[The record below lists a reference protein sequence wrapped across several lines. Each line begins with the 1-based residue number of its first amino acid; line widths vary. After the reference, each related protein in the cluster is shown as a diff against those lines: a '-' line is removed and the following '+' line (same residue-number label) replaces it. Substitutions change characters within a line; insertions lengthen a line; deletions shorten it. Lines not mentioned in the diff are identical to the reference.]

1 MEEGTVQRMGTVETT
16 EPFATAA
23 GKLTRALTAL
33 TNGALTF
40 AGVGVFAGL
49 FSLYGFAISG
59 VGGAEFWG
67 WPLVAVSV
75 GAMVLV
81 IAELASKYPFA
92 GSMYQWPTIL
102 AGKRVGWWMGWVYAG
117 ALIPLMTAY
126 YASLPVLIH
135 PLFGLA
141 PSFTTD
147 EIIIV
152 IAAVIAVVW
161 NVFRIGILGRIAQWA
176 MVLELSVV
184 TVVCLLT
191 FILGAKHFGNLT
203 QTGAVTATSSGAATV
218 HVLNSLGS
226 VFPLFIGAGI
236 FNALWVL
243 YTFENGGTL
252 GEETVDAERNAP
264 RGVIGAYLF
273 AVACGFVFL
282 LALTPSI
289 PDMKAAMLGGVPAQN
304 AITAH
309 LPGGVFKLFLVVV
322 AIGLIVATNTMFTG
336 AVRHIYGMARD
347 GQLPFSATFA
357 RTLKDGSPW
366 AAVLLIGAGS
376 LIPVFVFTTKTSS
389 IVGGATA
396 AMYVAYFLVMSV
408 TLIYRFRGWPRVKGR
423 FSLGRWG
430 LAVNIVAVIGTGLT
444 ALDLLWPRPAT
455 NPTYNQI
462 SGSSGGVFLKDVPM
476 AWLIICVPL
485 LVGVAF
491 YAVRSRRI
499 HAQPLAIDNYRPQ
512 P

>member
-1 MEEGTVQRMGTVETT
+1 MGAVDTS
-16 EPFATAA
+16 EPFETSGAVTTAA
-23 GKLTRALTAL
+23 GKLSRVLTAL

-49 FSLYGFAISG
+49 FSLYGFATSS

-67 WPLVAVSV
+67 WPLVAISV

-102 AGKRVGWWMGWVYAG
+102 AGKRIGWWMGWVYAG
-117 ALIPLMTAY
+117 AMFPLLTAY

-135 PLFGLA
+135 PLFNLA
-141 PSFTTD
+141 PSFGTD
-147 EIIIV
+147 AVIIV
-152 IAAVIAVVW
+152 IAAAIAVVW
-161 NVFRIGILGRIAQWA
+161 NIARIGLLGLIAKWA
-176 MVLELSVV
+176 MALELSVV
-184 TVVCLLT
+184 IIVCLLT
-191 FILGAKHFGNLT
+191 FFLGAKHFGNLT
-203 QTGAVTATSSGAATV
+203 QTATVTATSSGAATV
-218 HVLNSLGS
+218 QVLNSLKD
-226 VFPLFIGAGI
+226 VFPLFIGAGV

-252 GEETVDAERNAP
+252 GEETVDAGRNAP
-264 RGVIGAYLF
+264 RAVIGAYLF
-273 AVACGFVFL
+273 AIVCGFLFL
-282 LALTPSI
+282 LCLTPSI
-289 PDMKAAMLGGVPAQN
+289 PSMKAAMLGGVPAEN

-309 LPGGVFKLFLVVV
+309 LPVGVFKLFLVVV
-322 AIGLIVATNTMFTG
+322 SIGLIVATNTMFTG

-347 GQLPFSATFA
+347 RQLPLSATWS

-366 AAVLLIGAGS
+366 AAVLLLGVLS
-376 LIPVFVFTTKTSS
+376 LVPVFVFTTKTSS

-396 AMYVAYFLVMSV
+396 AMYLAYFLIMSV
-408 TLIYRFRGWPRVKGR
+408 TLIYRFRGWPKVKSR

-430 LAVNIVAVIGTGLT
+430 IAVNIVAVIGTGLT

-462 SGSSGGVFLKDVPM
+462 AGSTGGNFFRGVPM
-476 AWLIICVPL
+476 AWLIIGLPL
-485 LVGVAF
+485 LVGVVF
-491 YAVRSRRI
+491 YAVRSKRI
-499 HAQPLAIDNYRPQ
+499 HDHPLAIDQYHPE

>member
-1 MEEGTVQRMGTVETT
+1 MGILETS
-16 EPFATAA
+16 EPVTAA
-23 GKLTRALTAL
+23 GKLTRALTAV

-49 FSLYGFAISG
+49 FSLYGFAMSG
-59 VGGAEFWG
+59 VGGFEFWG

-92 GSMYQWPTIL
+92 GSMYQWPTLL
-102 AGKRVGWWMGWVYAG
+102 AGKRVGWWLGWVYAC
-117 ALIPLMTAY
+117 ATFPLMTAY
-126 YASLPVLIH
+126 YASLPTLIH
-135 PLFGLA
+135 PLFNLA
-141 PSFTTD
+141 PSFHTD

-152 IAAVIAVVW
+152 IAAVIAVLW
-161 NVFRIGILGRIAQWA
+161 NIARIGLLGRIAKWA

-184 TVVCLLT
+184 IVVCLLT
-191 FILGAKHFGNLT
+191 FILGGKHFGNLT
-203 QTGAVTATSSGAATV
+203 QTATVTTTSSGAATV
-218 HVLNSLGS
+218 QELNSLKE
-226 VFPLFIGAGI
+226 VFPLFIGAGV

-252 GEETVDAERNAP
+252 GEETLDAERNAP

-273 AVACGFVFL
+273 AVVCGFLFL
-282 LALTPSI
+282 LCLTPSI
-289 PDMKAAMLGGVPAQN
+289 PDMKAAMLGGVPAEN
-304 AITAH
+304 AISAH
-309 LPGGVFKLFLVVV
+309 LPVGVFKLFLVVV

-347 GQLPFSATFA
+347 RQIPFSPTFS

-366 AAVLLIGAGS
+366 TAVLLIGVLS
-376 LIPVFVFTTKTSS
+376 LVPVVVFTTKTAS

-396 AMYVAYFLVMSV
+396 AMYVAYFLIMTV
-408 TLIYRFRGWPRVKGR
+408 TLIYRLRGWPRVKGW

-430 LAVNIVAVIGTGLT
+430 ILVNIVAVIGTGLT

-462 SGSSGGVFLKDVPM
+462 AGSSGGNFLEHIPM
-476 AWLIICVPL
+476 AWLIIGLPL
-485 LVGVAF
+485 LVGVVF
-491 YAVRSRRI
+491 YIFRSRRI
-499 HAQPLAIDNYRPQ
+499 HNHPLAIDQYHPE

>member
-1 MEEGTVQRMGTVETT
+1 MGTVETT
-16 EPFATAA
+16 EPYVPTA
-23 GKLTRALTAL
+23 GKLSRALTAL

-59 VGGAEFWG
+59 VGGVEFWG
-67 WPLVAVSV
+67 WPLVAVSM

-117 ALIPLMTAY
+117 ALFPLMTAY

-135 PLFGLA
+135 PLFNLA

-161 NVFRIGILGRIAQWA
+161 NVVQIGLLGRMAKWA
-176 MVLELSVV
+176 MIAELSVV
-184 TVVCLLT
+184 TIVCLTT

-203 QTGAVTATSSGAATV
+203 QTATV
-218 HVLNSLGS
+218 ATTAKGSTVQALTSLGN
-226 VFPLFIGAGI
+226 VFPLFVGAGL

-252 GEETVDAERNAP
+252 GEETLDADKNAP
-264 RGVIGAYLF
+264 RGVVGAYVF
-273 AVACGFVFL
+273 AVTCGFLFL
-282 LALTPSI
+282 LTLTPSI
-289 PDMKAAMLGGVPAQN
+289 PSMKAAMLGGVPAEN

-309 LPGGVFKLFLVVV
+309 LPTAIFKLFLVVV
-322 AIGLIVATNTMFTG
+322 SIGLIVATNTMFTG
-336 AVRHIYGMARD
+336 AVRHIYGMSRD
-347 GQLPFSATFA
+347 NQLPFSGTWA

-366 AAVLLIGAGS
+366 TAVLLIGALS
-376 LIPVFVFTTKTSS
+376 LVPVFVFTTKTSS

-396 AMYVAYFLVMSV
+396 AMYVAYFLIMTV
-408 TLIYRFRGWPRVKGR
+408 TLIYRFRGWPKVKSY
-423 FSLGRWG
+423 FSLGKWG
-430 LAVNIVAVIGTGLT
+430 IAVNIVAVVGTGLT
-444 ALDLLWPRPAT
+444 ALDLLWPRAAT

-462 SGSSGGVFLKDVPM
+462 SGTSGGFFLKDVPM
-476 AWLIICVPL
+476 AWLIIGVPL
-485 LVGVAF
+485 LIGVVF
-491 YAVRSRRI
+491 YAARHKRI
-499 HAQPLAIDNYRPQ
+499 HDHPLAIDAYHPE

>member
-1 MEEGTVQRMGTVETT
+1 MGILETS
-16 EPFATAA
+16 EPVTAA
-23 GKLTRALTAL
+23 GKLTRALTAV

-49 FSLYGFAISG
+49 FSLYGFSMSG
-59 VGGAEFWG
+59 VGGFEFWG

-92 GSMYQWPTIL
+92 GSMYQWPTLL
-102 AGKRVGWWMGWVYAG
+102 AGKRVGWWLGWIYAC
-117 ALIPLMTAY
+117 ATFPLMTAY
-126 YASLPVLIH
+126 YASLPTLIH
-135 PLFGLA
+135 PLFNLA
-141 PSFTTD
+141 PSFHTD
-147 EIIIV
+147 AIIIV
-152 IAAVIAVVW
+152 IAAVIAVLW
-161 NVFRIGILGRIAQWA
+161 NIARIGVLGRIAKWA

-184 TVVCLLT
+184 IVVCLLT
-191 FILGAKHFGNLT
+191 FILGGKHFGNLM
-203 QTGAVTATSSGAATV
+203 QTATVTTTSSGAATV
-218 HVLNSLGS
+218 QELNSLKE
-226 VFPLFIGAGI
+226 VFPLFIGAGV

-252 GEETVDAERNAP
+252 GEETLDAERNAP

-273 AVACGFVFL
+273 AVVCGFLFL
-282 LALTPSI
+282 LCLTPSI
-289 PDMKAAMLGGVPAQN
+289 PDMKAAMLGGVPAEN

-309 LPGGVFKLFLVVV
+309 LPVGVFKLFLVVV

-347 GQLPFSATFA
+347 RQIPFSPTFS

-366 AAVLLIGAGS
+366 TAVLLIGVLS
-376 LIPVFVFTTKTSS
+376 LVPVIVFTTKTAS

-396 AMYVAYFLVMSV
+396 AMYVAYFLIMTV
-408 TLIYRFRGWPRVKGR
+408 TLIYRLRGWPRVKGW

-430 LAVNIVAVIGTGLT
+430 ILVNLVAVIGTGLT

-462 SGSSGGVFLKDVPM
+462 AGSTGGNFLEHIPM
-476 AWLIICVPL
+476 AWLIIGLPL
-485 LVGVAF
+485 LVGVVF
-491 YAVRSRRI
+491 YIFRSRRI
-499 HAQPLAIDNYRPQ
+499 HNHPLAIDQYHPE

>member
-1 MEEGTVQRMGTVETT
+1 MGAVETSQ
-16 EPFATAA
+16 PFTTAA
-23 GKLTRALTAL
+23 GKLTRVLTAL

-49 FSLYGFAISG
+49 FSLYGFAMSS

-102 AGKRVGWWMGWVYAG
+102 AGKRVGWWMGWIYAG
-117 ALIPLMTAY
+117 ALFPLMTAY

-135 PLFGLA
+135 PLFNLA

-147 EIIIV
+147 AIIIV
-152 IAAVIAVVW
+152 IAAAIAVVW
-161 NVFRIGILGRIAQWA
+161 NIARIGVLGRITEWA
-176 MVLELSVV
+176 MGLELTVV
-184 TVVCLLT
+184 TIVCLLT

-203 QTGAVTATSSGAATV
+203 QTAAVTTTSSGAATV
-218 HVLNSLGS
+218 QVLSSLKN
-226 VFPLFIGAGI
+226 VFPLFIGAGV

-252 GEETVDAERNAP
+252 GEETVDAGRNAP
-264 RGVIGAYLF
+264 RAVIGAYLF
-273 AVACGFVFL
+273 AVAAGFLFL
-282 LALTPSI
+282 FCLTPSI
-289 PDMKAAMLGGVPAQN
+289 PDMKAAMLGGVPAEN

-309 LPGGVFKLFLVVV
+309 LPVGVFKLFLVVV
-322 AIGLIVATNTMFTG
+322 SIGLIVATNVMFTG

-347 GQLPFSATFA
+347 GQLPFSATWSK
-357 RTLKDGSPW
+357 TLKDGAPW
-366 AAVLLIGAGS
+366 AAVLLLGVLS
-376 LIPVFVFTTKTSS
+376 LVPVFVFTSKTSS

-396 AMYVAYFLVMSV
+396 AMYLAYFLIMSV
-408 TLIYRFRGWPRVKGR
+408 TLIYRFRGWPKVKGR

-430 LAVNIVAVIGTGLT
+430 IPVNIVAVVGTGLT

-455 NPTYNQI
+455 NPTFNQI
-462 SGSSGGVFLKDVPM
+462 SGTSGGFFLKDAPM
-476 AWLIICVPL
+476 AWLIIGLPL
-485 LVGVAF
+485 LVGVVF
-491 YAVRSRRI
+491 YALRSRRI
-499 HAQPLAIDNYRPQ
+499 HDHPMAIDQYEPE

>member
-1 MEEGTVQRMGTVETT
+1 MGAVETSQPQ
-16 EPFATAA
+16 PFTTAA
-23 GKLTRALTAL
+23 GKLTRVLTAL

-49 FSLYGFAISG
+49 FSLYGFAMSS

-67 WPLVAVSV
+67 WPLVAISV

-117 ALIPLMTAY
+117 AMFPLMTAY

-135 PLFGLA
+135 PLFNLA

-147 EIIIV
+147 ATIIV
-152 IAAVIAVVW
+152 IAAVIAVGW
-161 NVFRIGILGRIAQWA
+161 NIVRIGILGRITEWA
-176 MVLELSVV
+176 MGLELTVV
-184 TVVCLLT
+184 TIVCLLT
-191 FILGAKHFGNLT
+191 FILGVKHFGNLT
-203 QTGAVTATSSGAATV
+203 QTAAVGTTSSGAATV
-218 HVLNSLGS
+218 QALSGLKN
-226 VFPLFIGAGI
+226 VFPLFVGAGV

-252 GEETVDAERNAP
+252 GEETVDAARNAP

-273 AVACGFVFL
+273 AVVAGFMFL
-282 LALTPSI
+282 LTLTPSI

-309 LPGGVFKLFLVVV
+309 LPVGIFKLFLVCVS
-322 AIGLIVATNTMFTG
+322 IGLIVATNVMFAG

-347 GQLPFSATFA
+347 AQLPFSRTWSQ
-357 RTLKDGSPW
+357 TLKAGEPW
-366 AAVLLIGAGS
+366 AAVLLLGVLSIV
-376 LIPVFVFTTKTSS
+376 PVFVFTTKTSS

-396 AMYVAYFLVMSV
+396 AMYVAYFLIMLV
-408 TLIYRFRGWPRVKGR
+408 TLIYRFRGWPKVKGR

-430 LAVNIVAVIGTGLT
+430 ILVNIVAVLGTGVT
-444 ALDLLWPRPAT
+444 ALDLLWPRAAT

-462 SGSSGGVFLKDVPM
+462 SGTAGGFFLKGIPM
-476 AWLIICVPL
+476 AWLIVGFPL
-485 LVGVAF
+485 LVGVVF
-491 YAVRSRRI
+491 YASRYKRI
-499 HAQPLAIDNYRPQ
+499 HDHPLAIDQYHPE

>member
-1 MEEGTVQRMGTVETT
+1 MGTVETS
-16 EPFATAA
+16 EPQPFTTST

-67 WPLVAVSV
+67 WPLVAISV
-75 GAMVLV
+75 GSMVLV

-102 AGKRVGWWMGWVYAG
+102 AGKRVGWWMGWIYAG
-117 ALIPLMTAY
+117 ALFPLMTAY

-135 PLFGLA
+135 PLFNLA
-141 PSFTTD
+141 PSFHTD

-152 IAAVIAVVW
+152 IAAAIAVVW
-161 NVFRIGILGRIAQWA
+161 NIARIGLLGRIAQWA

-191 FILGAKHFGNLT
+191 FILGGKHFGNLT
-203 QTGAVTATSSGAATV
+203 QTATV
-218 HVLNSLGS
+218 TSATTIQTLHSLS
-226 VFPLFIGAGI
+226 SIIPLFIGAGV

-252 GEETVDAERNAP
+252 GEETIDAGRNAP
-264 RGVIGAYLF
+264 RGVIGAYIF
-273 AVACGFVFL
+273 AVACGFLFL
-282 LALTPSI
+282 LCLTPSI

-309 LPGGVFKLFLVVV
+309 LPTGVFKLFLVVV
-322 AIGLIVATNTMFTG
+322 SIGLIVATNTMFTG
-336 AVRHIYGMARD
+336 AVRHIYGMSRD
-347 GQLPFSATFA
+347 GQFPFSNTFS

-366 AAVLLIGAGS
+366 TAVLLIGVLG
-376 LIPVFVFTTKTSS
+376 LVPVFVFTSKTSS

-396 AMYVAYFLVMSV
+396 AMYVAYFLIMTV
-408 TLIYRFRGWPRVKGR
+408 TLIYRFRGWPKVKGW
-423 FSLGRWG
+423 FHLGRWG
-430 LAVNIVAVIGTGLT
+430 IVVNLVAVIGTGAT

-462 SGSSGGVFLKDVPM
+462 SGTTGGNFLRDTPM
-476 AWLIICVPL
+476 AWLIIGVPL
-485 LVGVAF
+485 LIGVVF
-491 YAVRSRRI
+491 YAFRHKRI
-499 HAQPLAIDNYRPQ
+499 HAHPLAIDQYDPE

>member
-1 MEEGTVQRMGTVETT
+1 MGILETS
-16 EPFATAA
+16 EPVTAA
-23 GKLTRALTAL
+23 GKLTRALTAV

-49 FSLYGFAISG
+49 FSLYGFSMSG
-59 VGGAEFWG
+59 VGGFEFWG

-92 GSMYQWPTIL
+92 GSMYQWPTLL
-102 AGKRVGWWMGWVYAG
+102 AGKRVGWWLGWIYAC
-117 ALIPLMTAY
+117 ATFPLMTAY
-126 YASLPVLIH
+126 YASLPTLIH
-135 PLFGLA
+135 PLFNLA
-141 PSFTTD
+141 PSFHTD
-147 EIIIV
+147 AIIIV
-152 IAAVIAVVW
+152 IAAVIAVLW
-161 NVFRIGILGRIAQWA
+161 NIARIGVLGRIAKWA

-184 TVVCLLT
+184 IVVCLLT
-191 FILGAKHFGNLT
+191 FILGGKHFGNLM
-203 QTGAVTATSSGAATV
+203 QTATVTTTSSGAATV
-218 HVLNSLGS
+218 QELNSLKE
-226 VFPLFIGAGI
+226 VFPLFIGAGV

-252 GEETVDAERNAP
+252 GEETLDAERNAP

-273 AVACGFVFL
+273 AVVCGFLFL
-282 LALTPSI
+282 LCLTPSI
-289 PDMKAAMLGGVPAQN
+289 PDMKAAMLGGVPAEN

-309 LPGGVFKLFLVVV
+309 LPVGVFKLFLVVV

-347 GQLPFSATFA
+347 RQIPFSPTFS

-366 AAVLLIGAGS
+366 TAVLLIGVLS
-376 LIPVFVFTTKTSS
+376 LVPVVVFTTKTAS

-396 AMYVAYFLVMSV
+396 AMYVAYFLIMTV
-408 TLIYRFRGWPRVKGR
+408 TLIYRLRGWPRVKGW

-430 LAVNIVAVIGTGLT
+430 ILVNLVAVIGTGLT

-462 SGSSGGVFLKDVPM
+462 AGTTGGNFLEHIPM
-476 AWLIICVPL
+476 AWLIIGLPL
-485 LVGVAF
+485 LVGVVF
-491 YAVRSRRI
+491 YIFRSRRI
-499 HAQPLAIDNYRPQ
+499 HNHPLAIDQYHPE

>member
-1 MEEGTVQRMGTVETT
+1 MGTVETSET
-16 EPFATAA
+16 PETSEPFTPA
-23 GKLTRALTAL
+23 GKLSRALTAL

-49 FSLYGFAISG
+49 FSLYGFSVAG

-67 WPLVAVSV
+67 WPLVAISV
-75 GAMVLV
+75 GAMVFV

-102 AGKRVGWWMGWVYAG
+102 AGKQVGWWMGWVYAG
-117 ALIPLMTAY
+117 ALFPLMTAY

-135 PLFGLA
+135 PLFNLA
-141 PSFTTD
+141 PSFHTD

-161 NVFRIGILGRIAQWA
+161 NIARIGFLGTMAKWA

-184 TVVCLLT
+184 TIVCLVT
-191 FILGAKHFGNLT
+191 FILGVKHFGNLT
-203 QTGAVTATSSGAATV
+203 QTATVTTTSSGAATV
-218 HVLNSLGS
+218 QALNSLGA
-226 VFPLFIGAGI
+226 VFPLFIGAGV

-252 GEETVDAERNAP
+252 GEETLDAGRNAP
-264 RGVIGAYLF
+264 RGVIGAYVF
-273 AVACGFVFL
+273 AVACGFLFL
-282 LALTPSI
+282 LCLTPSI
-289 PDMKAAMLGGVPAQN
+289 PSMKAAMLGGVPAEN

-309 LPGGVFKLFLVVV
+309 LPVGIFKLFLVVV
-322 AIGLIVATNTMFTG
+322 SIGLIVATNTMFTG
-336 AVRHIYGMARD
+336 AVRHIYGMSRD
-347 GQLPFSATFA
+347 GQLPFSRTFA
-357 RTLKDGSPW
+357 RTLTDGSPW
-366 AAVLLIGAGS
+366 TAVLLLGVGS

-408 TLIYRFRGWPRVKGR
+408 TLIYRFRGWPKVKGW

-430 LAVNIVAVIGTGLT
+430 ILVNIVAVIGTGLT

-462 SGSSGGVFLKDVPM
+462 AGTTGGFFLRDVPM
-476 AWLIICVPL
+476 AWLIIGFPL
-485 LVGVAF
+485 LVGVIF
-491 YAVRSRRI
+491 YAFRSKRI
-499 HAQPLAIDNYRPQ
+499 HDHPLAIDQYHPE

>member
-1 MEEGTVQRMGTVETT
+1 MGTIEAS
-16 EPFATAA
+16 EPITSAT

-67 WPLVAVSV
+67 WPLVAISV
-75 GAMVLV
+75 GAMVLN

-117 ALIPLMTAY
+117 ALFPLMTAY

-135 PLFGLA
+135 PLFDLA

-147 EIIIV
+147 AIIIV
-152 IAAVIAVVW
+152 IAAVIAVLW
-161 NVFRIGILGRIAQWA
+161 NIAKIGVLGQIAKWA
-176 MVLELSVV
+176 MIAELSVV

-191 FILGAKHFGNLT
+191 FFLGAKHFGNLT
-203 QTGAVTATSSGAATV
+203 QTATVTTNSSGAAIV
-218 HVLNSLGS
+218 QVLHSLGS
-226 VFPLFIGAGI
+226 VFPLFIGAGV

-252 GEETVDAERNAP
+252 GEETLDAGRNAP
-264 RGVIGAYLF
+264 RAVIGAYIF
-273 AVACGFVFL
+273 AVVCGFLFL
-282 LALTPSI
+282 LSLTPSI

-309 LPGGVFKLFLVVV
+309 LPVGIFKLFLVVV
-322 AIGLIVATNTMFTG
+322 SVGLIVATNTMFTG

-347 GQLPFSATFA
+347 GQVPFSRTFA
-357 RTLKDGSPW
+357 KTLADGSPW
-366 AAVLLIGAGS
+366 TAVLLIGVFS

-396 AMYVAYFLVMSV
+396 AMYLAYFLIMLV
-408 TLIYRFRGWPRVKGR
+408 TLIYRLRGWPRVKGW

-430 LAVNIVAVIGTGLT
+430 IVVNLVAVIGTGLT

-462 SGSSGGVFLKDVPM
+462 SATSGGFFLKDIPM
-476 AWLIICVPL
+476 AWLIVGFPL
-485 LVGVAF
+485 LVGVVF
-491 YAVRSRRI
+491 YLVRSKRI
-499 HAQPLAIDNYRPQ
+499 HDHALAIDQYHPE

>member
-1 MEEGTVQRMGTVETT
+1 MGILETS
-16 EPFATAA
+16 EPVTAA
-23 GKLTRALTAL
+23 GKLTRALTAV

-49 FSLYGFAISG
+49 FSLYGFSMAG
-59 VGGAEFWG
+59 VGGFEFWG

-92 GSMYQWPTIL
+92 GSMYQWPTLL
-102 AGKRVGWWMGWVYAG
+102 AGKRVGWWLGWIYAC
-117 ALIPLMTAY
+117 ATFPLMTAY
-126 YASLPVLIH
+126 YASLPTLIH
-135 PLFGLA
+135 PLFNLA
-141 PSFTTD
+141 PSFHTD
-147 EIIIV
+147 AIIIV
-152 IAAVIAVVW
+152 IAAVIAVLW
-161 NVFRIGILGRIAQWA
+161 NIARIGVLGRIAKWA

-184 TVVCLLT
+184 IVVCLLT
-191 FILGAKHFGNLT
+191 FILGGKHFGNLT
-203 QTGAVTATSSGAATV
+203 QTATVTTTSSGAATV
-218 HVLNSLGS
+218 QELNSLKE
-226 VFPLFIGAGI
+226 VFPLFIGAGV

-252 GEETVDAERNAP
+252 GEETLDAERNAP

-273 AVACGFVFL
+273 AVVCGFLFL
-282 LALTPSI
+282 LCLTPSI
-289 PDMKAAMLGGVPAQN
+289 PDMKAAMLGGVPAEN

-309 LPGGVFKLFLVVV
+309 LPVGVFKLFLVVV

-347 GQLPFSATFA
+347 RQIPFSPTFS

-366 AAVLLIGAGS
+366 TAVLLIGVLS
-376 LIPVFVFTTKTSS
+376 LVPVIVFTTKTAS

-396 AMYVAYFLVMSV
+396 AMYVAYFLIMTV
-408 TLIYRFRGWPRVKGR
+408 TLIYRLRGWPRVKGW

-430 LAVNIVAVIGTGLT
+430 ILVNLVAVIGTGLT

-462 SGSSGGVFLKDVPM
+462 AGTTGGNFLEHIPM
-476 AWLIICVPL
+476 AWLIIGLPL
-485 LVGVAF
+485 LVGVVF
-491 YAVRSRRI
+491 YIFRSRRI
-499 HAQPLAIDNYRPQ
+499 HNHPLAIDQYHPE

>member
-1 MEEGTVQRMGTVETT
+1 MGILETS
-16 EPFATAA
+16 EPVTAA
-23 GKLTRALTAL
+23 GKLTRALTAV

-40 AGVGVFAGL
+40 AGVGVLAGL
-49 FSLYGFAISG
+49 FSLYGFAMSG
-59 VGGAEFWG
+59 VGGVEFWG

-92 GSMYQWPTIL
+92 GSMYQWPTLL
-102 AGKRVGWWMGWVYAG
+102 AGKRVGWWLGWVYAC
-117 ALIPLMTAY
+117 ATFPLMTAY
-126 YASLPVLIH
+126 YASLPTLIH
-135 PLFGLA
+135 PLFNLA
-141 PSFTTD
+141 PSFHTD

-152 IAAVIAVVW
+152 IAAVIAVLW
-161 NVFRIGILGRIAQWA
+161 NIARIGLLGRIAKWA

-184 TVVCLLT
+184 IVVCLLT
-191 FILGAKHFGNLT
+191 FILGGKHFGNLT
-203 QTGAVTATSSGAATV
+203 QTATVTTTSSGAATV
-218 HVLNSLGS
+218 QELNSLKE
-226 VFPLFIGAGI
+226 VFPLFIGAGV

-252 GEETVDAERNAP
+252 GEETLDAERNAP

-273 AVACGFVFL
+273 AVVCGFLFL
-282 LALTPSI
+282 LCLTPSI
-289 PDMKAAMLGGVPAQN
+289 PDMKAAMLGGVPAEN

-309 LPGGVFKLFLVVV
+309 LPVGVFKLFLVVV

-347 GQLPFSATFA
+347 RQIPFSPTFS

-366 AAVLLIGAGS
+366 TAVLLIGVLS
-376 LIPVFVFTTKTSS
+376 LVPVVVFTTKTAS

-396 AMYVAYFLVMSV
+396 AMYVAYFLIMTV
-408 TLIYRFRGWPRVKGR
+408 TLIYRLRGWPRVKGW

-430 LAVNIVAVIGTGLT
+430 ILVNIVAVIGTGLT

-462 SGSSGGVFLKDVPM
+462 AGSSGGNFLEHIPM
-476 AWLIICVPL
+476 AWLIIGLPL
-485 LVGVAF
+485 LVGVVF
-491 YAVRSRRI
+491 YIFRSRRI
-499 HAQPLAIDNYRPQ
+499 HNHPLAIDQYHPE

>member
-1 MEEGTVQRMGTVETT
+1 MGSVETT
-16 EPFATAA
+16 EPFVPTA
-23 GKLTRALTAL
+23 GKLSRALTAL

-49 FSLYGFAISG
+49 FSLYGFSMSG

-67 WPLVAVSV
+67 WPLVAISV

-102 AGKRVGWWMGWVYAG
+102 AGKRTGWWMGWVYAG
-117 ALIPLMTAY
+117 ALFPLMTAY
-126 YASLPVLIH
+126 YASLPTLIH
-135 PLFGLA
+135 PLFNLA

-152 IAAVIAVVW
+152 IAAVIAVGW
-161 NVFRIGILGRIAQWA
+161 NILRIGLLGRIAQWA
-176 MVLELSVV
+176 MIMELTVV

-203 QTGAVTATSSGAATV
+203 QTASVTTTSSGAATV
-218 HVLNSLGS
+218 HALGSLGN
-226 VFPLFIGAGI
+226 VLPLFLGAGV

-252 GEETVDAERNAP
+252 GEETLDAGRNAP
-264 RGVIGAYLF
+264 RGVIGAYIF
-273 AVACGFVFL
+273 AVACGFLFL
-282 LALTPSI
+282 LTLTPSI
-289 PDMKAAMLGGVPAQN
+289 PSMKAAMLGGVPAEN
-304 AITAH
+304 AVTAH
-309 LPGGVFKLFLVVV
+309 LPSAVFKVFLVVV
-322 AIGLIVATNTMFTG
+322 SIGLIVATNTMFTG

-347 GQLPFSATFA
+347 RQLPFSPTFS
-357 RTLKDGSPW
+357 RTLRDGEPW
-366 AAVLLIGAGS
+366 TAVLLLGAGS

-396 AMYVAYFLVMSV
+396 AMYLAYFLVMSV
-408 TLIYRFRGWPRVKGR
+408 TLIYRLRGWPKVRGY

-430 LAVNIVAVIGTGLT
+430 IPVNIVAVLGTGLT

-462 SGSSGGVFLKDVPM
+462 SGTTGGFFLKNVPM
-476 AWLIICVPL
+476 AWLIIAVPL
-485 LVGVAF
+485 LVGVVF
-491 YAVRSRRI
+491 YAIRAKRI
-499 HAQPLAIDNYRPQ
+499 HNHPLAIDSYHPE